1 MGVEY
6 FDCWADH
13 VDHAMAECRE
23 WCLTMK
29 DMGYT
34 GMSDAPQHLLW
45 ETLGQPQKIV
55 MLSMCT
61 HTHTHKTGGLPI
73 HPATA
78 IFPKNQ

>member
-13 VDHAMAECRE
+13 VDHAMADYRE

-29 DMGYT
+29 DTGYA
-34 GMSDAPQHLLW
+34 GMSDA
-45 ETLGQPQKIV
+45 EVGDIGTAAEDCDAFYV
-55 MLSMCT
+55 YT
-61 HTHTHKTGGLPI
+61 HTHTHKIGGLPI